1 MNSYS
6 DRLYGTWEL
15 TPDLA
20 RLITCPTFQRLHR
33 VSQSGASKYSN
44 PCKTVTR
51 FEHSMGVYLLL
62 RSLGAAE
69 AEQIAGLLHDIS
81 HTAFSHVIDIVFYSE
96 EQDFHEGI
104 KGTCLNRPDLK
115 KALGK
120 LGYQASDYISD
131 EPYTLLEQPLP
142 ALCADRIDYSLRDA
156 VTVGEIIVSVAH
168 SILDDLAVHDGRIVM
183 QTPAVADQY
192 ARLFKKM
199 NDTYWANQ
207 QENYLYELL
216 AQAIEIGLDLGAL
229 SHQDLLTDDDTVEAK
244 LHLTADPR
252 IEAIFAKL
260 YEPPSAELATFEPK
274 RPIKQRSIDPS
285 VLWNGSAVPLSL
297 VTGRET

>member
-207 QENYLYELL
+207 
-216 AQAIEIGLDLGAL
+216 
-229 SHQDLLTDDDTVEAK
+229 DLLTDDDTVEAK